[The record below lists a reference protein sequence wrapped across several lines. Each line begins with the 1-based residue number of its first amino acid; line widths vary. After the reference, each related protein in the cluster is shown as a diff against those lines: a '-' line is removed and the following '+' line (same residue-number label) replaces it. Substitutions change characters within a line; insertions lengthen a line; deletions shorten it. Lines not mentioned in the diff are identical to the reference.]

1 MMTPTQD
8 EIIEMARQAGFL
20 TNEIKS
26 YVISPYTFE
35 DQDLYEEI
43 EAFAKLVAA
52 KERERIYFETSTD
65 FVKSAVAAEREAC
78 AKLVEVSDDLE
89 DWEIICGSDGREL
102 LNAMANAIRAR
113 GEA

>member
-1 MMTPTQD
+1 MTEQD
-8 EIIEMARQAGFL
+8 VFDMAREVCGKWPRFMSNPNLQ
-20 TNEIKS
+20 
-26 YVISPYTFE
+26 
-35 DQDLYEEI
+35 
-43 EAFAKLVAA
+43 AFAKLVAA
-52 KERERIYFETSTD
+52 K
-65 FVKSAVAAEREAC
+65 EREAC